1 MWIARA
7 IFLPDAKMKEQV
19 LARIADRSATV
30 GVIGLGY
37 VGLPLAVEFARA
49 GFHVVGFDVSQR
61 VCDLLNSGKSH
72 IQDVP
77 ASEVAEFVQSG
88 HFRATT
94 KAMDMSK
101 ADALSIAVPTP
112 LGKTH
117 DPDMSYVQAAAQ
129 TVAEVAHPGLL
140 VVLESTTYPGTT
152 REVVMPLLTAAGY
165 TVGEDIFIAFSPE
178 RVDPGNPVYNTR
190 NTPKVVG
197 GITPA
202 CTELATA
209 LYASCIETIVP
220 VSSTETAELVKLLEN
235 TFRSVNIAMA
245 NEMAIVCDKLGV
257 NVWEV
262 IDAAATKPFGFM
274 KFTPGPGIGGHCI
287 PLDPHYLAWKMRSLN
302 YKTRFIELAGEV
314 NTAMPAFVV
323 DKVSHA
329 LNAVRKPVNGSAVL
343 IIGVAYKRDINDVRE
358 SPALDVIKLLEAQ
371 GASVTY
377 HDPYVPTVRD
387 DVDSHADAGAA
398 PRIRHSVALTPATL
412 AAADV
417 VVIVTDHKSIDYQQ
431 LVDHA
436 DLIVDSRNATARTKP
451 SRARIVALSGSASA
465 SADSAIPAAAR
476 MNAHA
481 MA

>member
-1 MWIARA
+1 M
-7 IFLPDAKMKEQV
+7 
-19 LARIADRSATV
+19 
-30 GVIGLGY
+30 
-37 VGLPLAVEFARA
+37 
-49 GFHVVGFDVSQR
+49 
-61 VCDLLNSGKSH
+61 
-72 IQDVP
+72 
-77 ASEVAEFVQSG
+77 
-88 HFRATT
+88 
-94 KAMDMSK
+94 
-101 ADALSIAVPTP
+101 
-112 LGKTH
+112 
-117 DPDMSYVQAAAQ
+117 
-129 TVAEVAHPGLL
+129 
-140 VVLESTTYPGTT
+140 
-152 REVVMPLLTAAGY
+152 
-165 TVGEDIFIAFSPE
+165 
-178 RVDPGNPVYNTR
+178 
-190 NTPKVVG
+190 
-197 GITPA
+197 
-202 CTELATA
+202 
-209 LYASCIETIVP
+209 
-220 VSSTETAELVKLLEN
+220 
-235 TFRSVNIAMA
+235 
-245 NEMAIVCDKLGV
+245 CDKLGV